1 MAKKKPTTRKRGGK
15 DRGKQPANAKRSAS
29 ADSTETAD
37 SARKPAPLSGL
48 DAAAK
53 VLAEAG
59 RPMGCGEI
67 LEAVLAK
74 GYWTSAGKTP
84 ERTIYSAMLREIQNQ
99 GDASR
104 FCKTDRGRFALREA

>member
-1 MAKKKPTTRKRGGK
+1 MAKKKPPTRKTGGK

-29 ADSTETAD
+29 AESAD
-37 SARKPAPLSGL
+37 SARKPSPLSGL

-59 RPMGCGEI
+59 RPMSCGEI
-67 LEAVLAK
+67 LEAVFAK
-74 GYWTSAGKTP
+74 GYWNSAGKTP
-84 ERTIYSAMLREIQNQ
+84 DRTIYSAMLREIQNK

-104 FCKTDRGRFALREA
+104 FCKTDRGLFSLRDG